1 MREIEV
7 GYAVVLRE
15 IIDQQAT
22 ARELWLTETTLAG
35 ARERYLQRELRKL
48 TAAAEKLTD
57 HILDSK

>member
-22 ARELWLTETTLAG
+22 DEGIWFVAQTVTEAH
-35 ARERYLQRELRKL
+35 LQQELRKL

-57 HILDSK
+57 QILGQK